1 MADGRL
7 FQACGILG
15 ATVMPHS
22 LYLGSGLVQPRLLEY
37 DRAHGRL
44 PSSSLPSP
52 SASASASTDSLAA
65 VAPAAPAAPSA
76 RTKPA
81 RPSLAAIRHCL
92 SFSIAELALSLFT
105 FALFVN
111 SAILVVAGAS
121 LSALPDPGAASLFD
135 IHALL
140 AASVGPAAGTVF
152 ALALLLSGTSAGIVA
167 TIAGQM
173 VSEGQLDLHVAP
185 WLRRLLTRCIS
196 ITPSIVIAAAVG
208 RAGLSAALEG
218 TQVALSVMLPFT
230 SAPLIYFTC
239 RERFMCVEDEAVDGG
254 GAGLGAVRKV
264 SFRNNWVTAGFAIAL
279 WLLICVMNVAALVLT
294 GRGES

>member
-1 MADGRL
+1 
-7 FQACGILG
+7 
-15 ATVMPHS
+15 MPHS
-22 LYLGSGLVQPRLLEY
+22 LYLGSGIVQPRLLEY

-65 VAPAAPAAPSA
+65 GVMAVPAAAAAAAGSA
-76 RTKPA
+76 RTKPV

-92 SFSIAELALSLFT
+92 SYSIAELALSLFT

-121 LSALPDPGAASLFD
+121 LTDLPDPGAASLFD

-140 AASVGPAAGTVF
+140 ARSVGPAAGTVF

-173 VSEGQLDLHVAP
+173 VSEGQLDLRVAP

-196 ITPSIVIAAAVG
+196 IAPSIVIAAGVG

-239 RERFMCVEDEAVDGG
+239 RERFMCVDEEEEEEGEGTLDADADGAGG
-254 GAGLGAVRKV
+254 GAPPRVRKV
-264 SFRNNWVTAGFAIAL
+264 SFRNNWLTAGFAVAL

-294 GRGES
+294 GRGED